1 MSERESLKSKRADK
15 RRRLEDILRPRV
27 NGLLAE
33 VRRHLGGQ
41 YVETLDDIRLAEA
54 TAAFTDLKRAVREA
68 RKLEEQI
75 DHNTHLL
82 ES

>member
-1 MSERESLKSKRADK
+1 MSEREALKSKRADK
-15 RRRLEDILRPRV
+15 KRRLEDILRPRV

-54 TAAFTDLKRAVREA
+54 GAAFGDLKAAIREA
-68 RKLEEQI
+68 RKLEQQI
-75 DHNTHLL
+75 DHITQLL